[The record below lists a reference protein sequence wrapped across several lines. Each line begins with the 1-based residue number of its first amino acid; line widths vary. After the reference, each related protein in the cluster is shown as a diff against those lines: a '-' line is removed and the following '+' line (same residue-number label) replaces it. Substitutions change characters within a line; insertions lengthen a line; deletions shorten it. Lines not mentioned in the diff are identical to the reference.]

1 MERNPVLKTDF
12 YPQPPPPLTLKIIAH
27 FVYQYF
33 YYYIFAVHIFE
44 YLSITSK
51 PISERTI

>member
-1 MERNPVLKTDF
+1 MGRNPVLKTDF
-12 YPQPPPPLTLKIIAH
+12 YAPPPPTLKIIAH